1 MAALSRSEPTPNH
14 GFVRQ
19 LPATLTLAPSL
30 TLTLTLTL
38 ALAPTLT
45 LALTLALTLTRK
57 LWMRALGW
65 EVVICCDGL
74 PAVRQRSSYHP
85 TCDGL
90 PAVPSTL
97 PSYHHTCD
105 GCPRCA
111 RRRGLSTYYALRTTS
126 ATHYMPG
133 ARAAAHDVT

>member
-1 MAALSRSEPTPNH
+1 MHLTSGTKLQYLVREPMAALSRSEPTPNH

-74 PAVRQRSSYHP
+74 PAVRQRLVITP
-85 TCDGL
+85 
-90 PAVPSTL
+90 PVM
-97 PSYHHTCD
+97 
-105 GCPRCA
+105 GCPRC
-111 RRRGLSTYYALRTTS
+111 RQHYLVITTPV
-126 ATHYMPG
+126 TVTRG
-133 ARAAAHDVT
+133 ARAAEA